1 MQIRISKTLLTLL
14 ILLKNLRVLHL
25 FFFAEINFFSKVS
38 KVFEIL
44 FCKHTPFH
52 PFVLHSAITRMEKEL
67 AQKRRNTH
75 LGLFLF

>member
-1 MQIRISKTLLTLL
+1 MQNRISKTLLTLL
-14 ILLKNLRVLHL
+14 IMLKNLSRCLTH
-25 FFFAEINFFSKVS
+25 FFTEINFFSKVS